1 MVWVYLEE
9 LTDEKVTYRYYPDG
23 GEEYGIVSLMR
34 KTGKRIH
41 DKSCPN
47 YTSMFARHAW
57 ELLENFQEAGEF
69 PEKAMIG
76 WY

>member
-1 MVWVYLEE
+1 MVYVYLME
-9 LTDEKVTYRYYPDG
+9 LTDEKVTYRYHPDG
-23 GEEYGIVSLMR
+23 GEDFGIVSLMR

-41 DKSCPN
+41 DKPCPN

-57 ELLENFQEAGEF
+57 RLLARYQEAGEF
-69 PEKAMIG
+69 PEKGKIG